1 MVTHSTLSRDLLSV
15 FSGLEQGTQ
24 SPCLPGAYVLGR
36 ESDNKKL
43 IHIIISDIDEC
54 YADSKRV
61 KSEMCIC
68 VRVCVH
74 VSFR

>member
-1 MVTHSTLSRDLLSV
+1 M
-15 FSGLEQGTQ
+15 FSL
-24 SPCLPGAYVLGR
+24 GAYVLGK
-36 ESDNKKL
+36 ESDNKQL
-43 IHIIISDIDEC
+43 IHIIISDTDEC